1 MMRKTFQVVALAC
14 VAAGVGS
21 CGSDATGP
29 DPALEPFVGMW
40 DGVVFT
46 VIADAPPNTE
56 ADLLSLGNFWMSVEP
71 SGQYTATL
79 EWLGGFA
86 EIGQL
91 SIQGPSSL
99 TLDPNMGPPAPSTY
113 LFATAD
119 SLILDGATE
128 FDFNLDG
135 TDEPAQAHIELVR
148 RP

>member
-1 MMRKTFQVVALAC
+1 MSKRIRRGVGVLW
-14 VAAGVGS
+14 VAAAMVA
-21 CGSDATGP
+21 CGTDP
-29 DPALEPFVGMW
+29 VDIDPAVAPFVGMW

-46 VIADAPPNTE
+46 VTGDAPPNTV
-56 ADLLSLGNFWMSVEP
+56 ADLLTLGNFWISVEP

-79 EWLGGFA
+79 QWLGGFV

-91 SIQGPSSL
+91 TVQSSTGM
-99 TLDPNMGPPAPSTY
+99 TLDPSTGPPAPSTY

-135 TDEPAQAHIELVR
+135 TDEPGQAHIELVR

>member
-1 MMRKTFQVVALAC
+1 MLKKTCRVVALFCAGGA
-14 VAAGVGS
+14 VAA
-21 CGSDATGP
+21 CGTDSTGP

-46 VIADAPPNTE
+46 VTGDAPPNTV
-56 ADLLSLGNFWMSVEP
+56 ADLLTLGPFWISVEP

-91 SIQGPSSL
+91 SIQSSSAL
-99 TLDPNMGPPAPSTY
+99 TLDPTTGPPAPSTY
-113 LFATAD
+113 VFATPD

-135 TDEPAQAHIELVR
+135 TDEPAQAHMELVR